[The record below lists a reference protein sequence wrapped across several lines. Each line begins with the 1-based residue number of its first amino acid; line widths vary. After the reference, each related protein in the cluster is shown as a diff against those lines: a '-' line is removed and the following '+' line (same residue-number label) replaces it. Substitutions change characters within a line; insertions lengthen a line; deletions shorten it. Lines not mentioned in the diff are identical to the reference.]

1 MSTALFKH
9 SFKKNWLL
17 LLIFFAVLTMY
28 ITIMI
33 AMFDPD
39 DMEAITSMLEL
50 FPADLMTAMGFSQFI
65 TDLTSYLAS
74 WLYGLLMQSMPMV
87 YCIILGN
94 RLVAKKVDNG
104 SFASYLSTPVSRTR
118 IIVTQGLY
126 ALISVIALFAAVF
139 GVGVA
144 TSELL
149 LPGLLDMDMF
159 LQLNITTML
168 VSMSVMMICFFFS
181 CLFNDSSLSTGFGAG
196 LPIVFLLANMLG
208 GTSKDLEVLK
218 KFSLFGWYD
227 PIELVRGDMDWT
239 INLIYIALVIV
250 LFIASVLIFRRRQ
263 LPI

>member
-1 MSTALFKH
+1 MSIALFKH
-9 SFKKNWLL
+9 TYKKNWSL
-17 LLIFFAVLTMY
+17 LLIFFGVLTMY

-50 FPADLMTAMGFSQFI
+50 FPPDLMTAMGFSQLV

-74 WLYGLLMQSMPMV
+74 WLYGLLMFGFPMV

-104 SFASYLSTPVSRTR
+104 SFASYLSTPVSRSK
-118 IIVTQGLY
+118 IIFTQGLY
-126 ALISVIALFAAVF
+126 ALFSTAVLFAAVF

-144 TSELL
+144 TSEILHPRLL
-149 LPGLLDMDMF
+149 EIDRF

-168 VSMSVMMICFFFS
+168 VNMAVMMICFFFS
-181 CLFNDSSLSTGFGAG
+181 CLFNDSSFSSGFGAG
-196 LPIVFLLANMLG
+196 LPITFLLLNMLG
-208 GTSKDLEVLK
+208 GTSSDLEILK
-218 KFSLFGWYD
+218 KFSLYGWYD
-227 PIELVRGDMDWT
+227 PIDLVRGDVDWM
-239 INLIYIALVIV
+239 INLVYLSIALI
-250 LFIASVLIFRRRQ
+250 LFAASMIIFRRKQ

>member
-1 MSTALFKH
+1 MSAALFKH
-9 SFKKNWLL
+9 TFKKNWLL
-17 LLIFFAVLTMY
+17 LLTFFGVLTMY

-50 FPADLMTAMGFSQFI
+50 FPADLMTAMGFSQLV

-74 WLYGLLMQSMPMV
+74 WLYGLLMFGFPMV

-118 IIVTQGLY
+118 IIFTQGIY
-126 ALISVIALFAAVF
+126 ALVSMFVLFAAIL
-139 GVGVA
+139 GVGIA

-149 LPGLLDMDMF
+149 HPGLLEIDRF

-168 VSMSVMMICFFFS
+168 VNMVVMMICFLFS
-181 CLFNDSSLSTGFGAG
+181 CLFNDSGLSTGFGAG
-196 LPIVFLLANMLG
+196 LPITFLLLNMLG
-208 GTSKDLEVLK
+208 GTSSDLEILK
-218 KFSLFGWYD
+218 KFSLYGWYD
-227 PIELVRGDMDWT
+227 PVELVRGNMDWT
-239 INLIYIALVIV
+239 INLIYIVLTVV
-250 LFIASVLIFRRRQ
+250 LFAASVIIFKRRQ